1 MILDDLSASHTMQ
14 PLPMCLRYRIVCSSR
29 LGPNSV
35 TFLSRFR
42 PSCPYNQS
50 SGGASLDHQGLFCE
64 LNHDDDDF
72 STTIWHV
79 LFRLFFSSFSLL
91 FSFLSSL
98 PWIWHFV
105 WRSSLLIDSF
115 WLLFLSSV
123 QYFYICFTSKYHG
136 VNTFWSPFDLLT
148 FVQSNN
154 CLTILSNQKT
164 QKKKRVFLLPP
175 TIHPFANY
183 NLTCKY
189 SMCAFKGLFLH
200 FFQLHVIYWKFMP

>member
-115 WLLFLSSV
+115 WPFFLPSV
-123 QYFYICFTSKYHG
+123 QYFYICLTSTYHG
-136 VNTFWSPFDLLT
+136 VNTFWSHNICSK
-148 FVQSNN
+148 QQ
-154 CLTILSNQKT
+154 LSNYFKQQK
-164 QKKKRVFLLPP
+164 KPKKRVFPLPLS
-175 TIHPFANY
+175 IYPFTNY

-189 SMCAFKGLFLH
+189 SMCVRSRGFFCAFSNFTIIWNL
-200 FFQLHVIYWKFMP
+200 MP

>member
-35 TFLSRFR
+35 PFLSRFR

-115 WLLFLSSV
+115 WPFFLPSV
-123 QYFYICFTSKYHG
+123 QYFYICLTSTYHG
-136 VNTFWSPFDLLT
+136 VNTFWSHNICSK
-148 FVQSNN
+148 QQ
-154 CLTILSNQKT
+154 LSNYFKQQK
-164 QKKKRVFLLPP
+164 KPKKRVFPLPLS
-175 TIHPFANY
+175 IYPFTNY

-189 SMCAFKGLFLH
+189 SMCVRSRGFFCAFSNFTIIWNL
-200 FFQLHVIYWKFMP
+200 MP